1 MLILYFIPDIL
12 CMLFLGVSMILGAAV
27 KNVRKKY
34 AELKTRCT
42 MTARATVVGY
52 KSEKLMHSS
61 DTRNIYMLLSYC
73 NQIVPYTVFI
83 NPRRFPVGMQLDIVY
98 NPNDIRECIVIGL
111 GMDGTV
117 KVLKLMENMFLA
129 ACLICAAIGVALLP
143 VLH

>member
-1 MLILYFIPDIL
+1 MLILYLIPDIL

-27 KNVRKKY
+27 KNMKKKY
-34 AELKTRCT
+34 AELKARCT
-42 MTARATVVGY
+42 MPARATVVGY

-111 GMDGTV
+111 GMDGTI
-117 KVLKLMENMFLA
+117 KALKLMENMFLA

-143 VLH
+143 VL